1 MAETATEKATSG
13 VVQAIID
20 NYGYSLEDAQA
31 MYSAATSNASNL
43 IDPGI
48 VEAYED
54 SLAAVQEDIAER
66 QSNIISDAVA
76 KGLTEE
82 QAQAAIAES
91 KANIAAKVAELQ
103 ANKGDEPQPTDVK
116 SPEFIDRIFTPPS
129 PETIAS
135 IGEGGIYDTHY
146 GINRPAYMDAL
157 KNTLDDLTKPAPAPA
172 PAPDPDPAPDPAPAP
187 APAPA
192 PGGPKTPG
200 GSTTPDGP
208 APGGPTPDGPA
219 PAPAP
224 PADSNTFGPTGP
236 QFGGDFVPTVPE
248 TAVQNVPAG
257 GVAVVNPSVPQ
268 TVVQQVSPV
277 TYQPTPVTLP
287 PAAAP
292 SGPSVPLPTSIT
304 SPTTSYVAG
313 SPAPM
318 AAIPGTF
325 STPLATAGTSAVPSQ
340 VTYKTH
346 YAGTAGAVPQTLVTT
361 APGSGQTYTSGYRTV
376 YYVNDLGQRIMITEF
391 NGQPVTY
398 VPPGFRRENTT
409 AMSEGGDVSLAKKF
423 LGFEGP
429 PDQLDNFL
437 QSNPAAAARMG
448 KYRQAMSNMSQPT
461 QQMYQGGPVRGFTN
475 GGIPTDLRFTPYDEA
490 TIAKYPEFAG
500 KGVYNYGS
508 GADTKVFRPPAGF
521 DFAEYQ
527 KNPTGYTIPN
537 PTPPTPT
544 PAPAPTPTPAAPSPL
559 AQMTSNLVS
568 QTMQPIQAL
577 PSFIQPTAPD
587 FIPVDAGQVTPIAP
601 FAEAA
606 TVGTTQQSAM
616 PILPTVSQM
625 TPTSVAPDIQ
635 TQTDKLKPAQG
646 VIVPGSTI
654 DPEEGTSSLDIKAAQ
669 GNAIDVT
676 GPTARKLETDPVTGE
691 SEIISGSANA
701 ETAAA
706 FAEAKEAKTATPS
719 KQATVQGQLE
729 GLMAQFE
736 GGNTPAWASG
746 AMRAATSTM
755 IARGLGASSMA
766 GQAIIQA
773 AMESALPIAQIDAA
787 TQAQFEAQNL
797 SNRQQRAMLAA
808 QQRAQFIG
816 QEFDQAFQARVQNA
830 AKIADV
836 ANMNFNSRQQIALED
851 SRAANTMELN
861 NLSNRQAM
869 VMAEAAALSQL
880 DMANLSNRQQ
890 ASVQNASNFLQMD
903 MANLSNR
910 QQTEVFKAQQNIQA
924 LFTDQ
929 AADNASE
936 QFNATSDNQT
946 NQFFANLANQTGQ
959 FNATQQNAMDQFNI
973 NSVNALREFN
983 SGLQQQRDQ
992 FNAQNGLII
1001 AQANAQWR
1009 QNLATL
1015 NTAAQNE
1022 SNMNFAQTINSLT
1035 SSNLDSIWQ
1044 RERDMLSMAFQ
1055 VSESNAERANS
1066 IILQKMAA
1074 DASIDVAQLQA
1085 QIQAAGQ
1092 EGRGIFDLF
1101 TSIVGL

>member
-1 MAETATEKATSG
+1 MAETATENATSG
-13 VVQAIID
+13 VVQAIVD

-31 MYSAATSNASNL
+31 MYNAATSNASSL

-66 QSNIISDAVA
+66 QSNIIPDAVA

-91 KANIAAKVAELQ
+91 KANIAAEVARLQ
-103 ANKGDEPQPTDVK
+103 AKGDEPQPTD
-116 SPEFIDRIFTPPS
+116 FTS

-135 IGEGGIYDTHY
+135 IGQGDIYDTHY
-146 GINRPAYMDAL
+146 GVNRPAYMDAL
-157 KNTLDDLTKPAPAPA
+157 NKALDDLTKPEAAPAPA
-172 PAPDPDPAPDPAPAP
+172 PEPAPSPTPGAPAAAPAAAPAP
-187 APAPA
+187 V
-192 PGGPKTPG
+192 PG
-200 GSTTPDGP
+200 
-208 APGGPTPDGPA
+208 APA

-224 PADSNTFGPTGP
+224 PADPSKFGPTGP
-236 QFGGDFVPTVPE
+236 QFGGDFVPTVPA

-277 TYQPTPVTLP
+277 TYQPTPVTP
-287 PAAAP
+287 PPVAAP

-398 VPPGFRRENTT
+398 VPPGFRRENTA

-448 KYRQAMSNMSQPT
+448 RYRQAMSKM
-461 QQMYQGGPVRGFTN
+461 GGMRMGAQE
-475 GGIPTDLRFTPYDEA
+475 GTDVTATP
-490 TIAKYPEFAG
+490 
-500 KGVYNYGS
+500 N
-508 GADTKVFRPPAGF
+508 
-521 DFAEYQ
+521 
-527 KNPTGYTIPN
+527 
-537 PTPPTPT
+537 
-544 PAPAPTPTPAAPSPL
+544 PL

-616 PILPTVSQM
+616 PIIPTVSQM
-625 TPTSVAPDIQ
+625 TPTSVAPDVKLETDTITPAQ
-635 TQTDKLKPAQG
+635 IDKLTREVTAQQQLETSVGGPVAQG
-646 VIVPGSTI
+646 
-654 DPEEGTSSLDIKAAQ
+654 TS
-669 GNAIDVT
+669 IDVT
-676 GPTARKLETDPVTGE
+676 GPAARKLETDPVTGE

-766 GQAIIQA
+766 GQAIVQA

-836 ANMNFNSRQQIALED
+836 ANMNFNSKQQIALED
-851 SRAANTMELN
+851 SRAANTM
-861 NLSNRQAM
+861 
-869 VMAEAAALSQL
+869 
-880 DMANLSNRQQ
+880 
-890 ASVQNASNFLQMD
+890 
-903 MANLSNR
+903 
-910 QQTEVFKAQQNIQA
+910 
-924 LFTDQ
+924 
-929 AADNASE
+929 
-936 QFNATSDNQT
+936 
-946 NQFFANLANQTGQ
+946 
-959 FNATQQNAMDQFNI
+959 
-973 NSVNALREFN
+973 
-983 SGLQQQRDQ
+983 
-992 FNAQNGLII
+992 
-1001 AQANAQWR
+1001 
-1009 QNLATL
+1009 
-1015 NTAAQNE
+1015 
-1022 SNMNFAQTINSLT
+1022 
-1035 SSNLDSIWQ
+1035 
-1044 RERDMLSMAFQ
+1044 
-1055 VSESNAERANS
+1055 
-1066 IILQKMAA
+1066 
-1074 DASIDVAQLQA
+1074 
-1085 QIQAAGQ
+1085 
-1092 EGRGIFDLF
+1092 
-1101 TSIVGL
+1101 

>member
-1 MAETATEKATSG
+1 MAETATENATSG
-13 VVQAIID
+13 VVQAIVD

-31 MYSAATSNASNL
+31 MYNAATSNASSL

-66 QSNIISDAVA
+66 QSNIIPDAVA

-91 KANIAAKVAELQ
+91 KANIAAEVARLQ
-103 ANKGDEPQPTDVK
+103 AKGDEPQPTD
-116 SPEFIDRIFTPPS
+116 FTS

-135 IGEGGIYDTHY
+135 IGQGDIYDTHY
-146 GINRPAYMDAL
+146 GVNRPAYMDAL
-157 KNTLDDLTKPAPAPA
+157 NKALDDLTKPEAAPAPA
-172 PAPDPDPAPDPAPAP
+172 PEPAPSPTPGAPAAAPAAAPAP
-187 APAPA
+187 V
-192 PGGPKTPG
+192 PG
-200 GSTTPDGP
+200 
-208 APGGPTPDGPA
+208 A

-224 PADSNTFGPTGP
+224 PADPSKFGPTGP
-236 QFGGDFVPTVPE
+236 QFGGDFVPTVPA

-268 TVVQQVSPV
+268 TVVQQVFPV
-277 TYQPTPVTLP
+277 TYQPTPVTPPP
-287 PAAAP
+287 PAS

-409 AMSEGGDVSLAKKF
+409 AMSEGGDVSLARKF

-437 QSNPAAAARMG
+437 QSSPAAAARMG
-448 KYRQAMSNMSQPT
+448 RYRQAMSKM
-461 QQMYQGGPVRGFTN
+461 GGMRMGAQE
-475 GGIPTDLRFTPYDEA
+475 GTDVT
-490 TIAKYPEFAG
+490 
-500 KGVYNYGS
+500 
-508 GADTKVFRPPAGF
+508 
-521 DFAEYQ
+521 
-527 KNPTGYTIPN
+527 
-537 PTPPTPT
+537 
-544 PAPAPTPTPAAPSPL
+544 AASSPL

-616 PILPTVSQM
+616 PIIPTVSQM
-625 TPTSVAPDIQ
+625 TPTSVAPDVKLETDTITPAQ
-635 TQTDKLKPAQG
+635 IDKLTREVTAQQQLETSVGGPVAQG
-646 VIVPGSTI
+646 
-654 DPEEGTSSLDIKAAQ
+654 TS
-669 GNAIDVT
+669 IDVT

-766 GQAIIQA
+766 GQAIVQA

-836 ANMNFNSRQQIALED
+836 ANMNFNSKQQIALED
-851 SRAANTMELN
+851 SRAANTCL
-861 NLSNRQAM
+861 LY
-869 VMAEAAALSQL
+869 
-880 DMANLSNRQQ
+880 
-890 ASVQNASNFLQMD
+890 
-903 MANLSNR
+903 
-910 QQTEVFKAQQNIQA
+910 
-924 LFTDQ
+924 
-929 AADNASE
+929 
-936 QFNATSDNQT
+936 TSP
-946 NQFFANLANQTGQ
+946 
-959 FNATQQNAMDQFNI
+959 
-973 NSVNALREFN
+973 SP
-983 SGLQQQRDQ
+983 RD
-992 FNAQNGLII
+992 
-1001 AQANAQWR
+1001 
-1009 QNLATL
+1009 
-1015 NTAAQNE
+1015 
-1022 SNMNFAQTINSLT
+1022 S
-1035 SSNLDSIWQ
+1035 
-1044 RERDMLSMAFQ
+1044 
-1055 VSESNAERANS
+1055 
-1066 IILQKMAA
+1066 
-1074 DASIDVAQLQA
+1074 
-1085 QIQAAGQ
+1085 
-1092 EGRGIFDLF
+1092 
-1101 TSIVGL
+1101 

>member
-1 MAETATEKATSG
+1 MTQGIVNAIMKLDKPDGTKYTEAE
-13 VVQAIID
+13 
-20 NYGYSLEDAQA
+20 AQA
-31 MYSAATSNASNL
+31 MYDAVPKPG
-43 IDPGI
+43 IDPAI
-48 VEAYED
+48 VEAYEN
-54 SLAAVQEDIAER
+54 SLEAVQKDLATR
-66 QSNIISDAVA
+66 QTNVISNAVA
-76 KGLTEE
+76 EGVLTEE
-82 QAQAAIAES
+82 QAQAAIDASRATIDQKVEEMQ
-91 KANIAAKVAELQ
+91 AA
-103 ANKGDEPQPTDVK
+103 GYEPKPTD
-116 SPEFIDRIFTPPS
+116 FTS

-135 IGEGGIYDTHY
+135 IGEGDIYDTHY
-146 GINRPAYMDAL
+146 GVNRPAYMNALAALNTAPGAPEPTPTPTPEPDAPA
-157 KNTLDDLTKPAPAPA
+157 TPEPEPAPAPEPTPTA
-172 PAPDPDPAPDPAPAP
+172 TPTPTPAPTPA
-187 APAPA
+187 
-192 PGGPKTPG
+192 
-200 GSTTPDGP
+200 
-208 APGGPTPDGPA
+208 PA

-224 PADSNTFGPTGP
+224 PADPSTFGPTGP
-236 QFGGDFVPTVPE
+236 QFGGDFVPTVPA

-277 TYQPTPVTLP
+277 TYQPTPVTP
-287 PAAAP
+287 PPPAAP
-292 SGPSVPLPTSIT
+292 SGPSVPVPTSIT
-304 SPTTSYVAG
+304 SPTTSYVAA

-361 APGSGQTYTSGYRTV
+361 APGSGQQYTTGYQTV

-398 VPPGFRRENTT
+398 VPPGFYRQKTTTTTT

-423 LGFEGP
+423 LGFNGP
-429 PDQLDNFL
+429 PQQLNNFL
-437 QSNPAAAARMG
+437 AANPAAAARMG
-448 KYRQAMSNMSQPT
+448 KYRQAMSNMSQPI

-490 TIAKYPEFAG
+490 TIAKYPDQNLAG

-508 GADTKVFRPPAGF
+508 GADTKIFKPPTGF

-527 KNPTGYTIPN
+527 KNPTGYTIPTPE
-537 PTPPTPT
+537 PTPPPAPT
-544 PAPAPTPTPAAPSPL
+544 PAPVAPNPL

-587 FIPVDAGQVTPIAP
+587 FVPIDAGQVTPIAP

-606 TVGTTQQSAM
+606 TVGNVQQSAM
-616 PILPTVSQM
+616 PIIPTVSQM
-625 TPTSVAPDIQ
+625 APTSVAPDVQ

-654 DPEEGTSSLDIKAAQ
+654 DPKEGTSSLDIKAAQ

-766 GQAIIQA
+766 GQAIVQA
-773 AMESALPIAQIDAA
+773 AMESALPIAQMDAQ

-808 QQRAQFIG
+808 QQRAAFIG
-816 QEFDQAFQARVQNA
+816 QEFDQEFQSRVANA
-830 AKIADV
+830 AKISDV
-836 ANMNFNSRQQIALED
+836 ANMNFNSKQQIALED

-861 NLSNRQAM
+861 NLSNKQAG

-890 ASVQNASNFLQMD
+890 AAVQNAQNFLQMD
-903 MANLSNR
+903 MTNLSNK

-929 AADNASE
+929 AAENASE
-936 QFNATSDNQT
+936 QFNAANDNQT
-946 NQFFANLANQTGQ
+946 NQFFANLASQTGQ
-959 FNATQQNAMDQFNI
+959 FNSTQQNAMDQFNI

-992 FNAQNGLII
+992 FNAQNGLVI

-1055 VSESNAERANS
+1055 VSEGNSDRANS

-1074 DASIDVAQLQA
+1074 DSTIEAAELQA
-1085 QIQAAGQ
+1085 TIGAAQSKGNFVA
-1092 EGRGIFDLF
+1092 ELF
-1101 TSIVGL
+1101 KRLIPLPI

>member
-1 MAETATEKATSG
+1 MAETATENATSG
-13 VVQAIID
+13 VVQAIVD

-31 MYSAATSNASNL
+31 MYNAATSNASSL

-66 QSNIISDAVA
+66 QSNIIPDAVA

-91 KANIAAKVAELQ
+91 KANIAAEVARLQ
-103 ANKGDEPQPTDVK
+103 AKGDEPQPTD
-116 SPEFIDRIFTPPS
+116 FTS

-135 IGEGGIYDTHY
+135 IGQGDIYDTHY
-146 GINRPAYMDAL
+146 GVNRPAYMDAL
-157 KNTLDDLTKPAPAPA
+157 NKALDDLTKPEAAPAPA
-172 PAPDPDPAPDPAPAP
+172 PEPAPSPTPGAPAAAPAP
-187 APAPA
+187 V
-192 PGGPKTPG
+192 PG
-200 GSTTPDGP
+200 
-208 APGGPTPDGPA
+208 A

-224 PADSNTFGPTGP
+224 PADPSKFGPTGP
-236 QFGGDFVPTVPE
+236 QFGGDFVPTVPA

-277 TYQPTPVTLP
+277 TYQPTPVTP
-287 PAAAP
+287 PPVAAP

-398 VPPGFRRENTT
+398 VPPGFRRENTA

-437 QSNPAAAARMG
+437 QSSPAAAARMG
-448 KYRQAMSNMSQPT
+448 RYRQAMSKM
-461 QQMYQGGPVRGFTN
+461 GGMRMGAQE
-475 GGIPTDLRFTPYDEA
+475 GTDVT
-490 TIAKYPEFAG
+490 
-500 KGVYNYGS
+500 
-508 GADTKVFRPPAGF
+508 
-521 DFAEYQ
+521 
-527 KNPTGYTIPN
+527 
-537 PTPPTPT
+537 
-544 PAPAPTPTPAAPSPL
+544 AASSPL

-616 PILPTVSQM
+616 PIIPTVSQM
-625 TPTSVAPDIQ
+625 TPTSVAPDVKLETDTITPAQ
-635 TQTDKLKPAQG
+635 IDKLTREVTAQQQLETSVGGPVAQG
-646 VIVPGSTI
+646 
-654 DPEEGTSSLDIKAAQ
+654 TS
-669 GNAIDVT
+669 IDVT

-766 GQAIIQA
+766 GQAIVQA

-836 ANMNFNSRQQIALED
+836 ANMNFNSKQQIALED

-880 DMANLSNRQQ
+880 DLSNLSNRQQ

-1074 DASIDVAQLQA
+1074 DASIDVAELQA
-1085 QIQAAGQ
+1085 KIQAAGQ

-1101 TSIVGL
+1101 TSIVGLI

>member
-54 SLAAVQEDIAER
+54 SLDAVQADIAER
-66 QSNIISDAVA
+66 QAASEAN
-76 KGLTEE
+76 LTPFLAERL
-82 QAQAAIAES
+82 AES
-91 KANIAAKVAELQ
+91 KANIAAQVAELQ
-103 ANKGDEPQPTDVK
+103 AKGDEPKSTDFT
-116 SPEFIDRIFTPPS
+116 SPEN
-129 PETIAS
+129 IAS
-135 IGEGGIYDTHY
+135 IGEGDIYDTHY
-146 GINRPAYMDAL
+146 GVNRPAYMDAL
-157 KNTLDDLTKPAPAPA
+157 NKALDDLTKPEAAAAPAPGAPAAAPAPA
-172 PAPDPDPAPDPAPAP
+172 PTPEPAPAP
-187 APAPA
+187 
-192 PGGPKTPG
+192 T
-200 GSTTPDGP
+200 
-208 APGGPTPDGPA
+208 PTPTPT

-224 PADSNTFGPTGP
+224 PADPSKFGPTGP
-236 QFGGDFVPTVPE
+236 QFGGDFVPTVPA

-277 TYQPTPVTLP
+277 TYQPTPVTPPP
-287 PAAAP
+287 PAS
-292 SGPSVPLPTSIT
+292 SGPSVPLPTSVT

-325 STPLATAGTSAVPSQ
+325 STPVATAGTSAVPSQ

-409 AMSEGGDVSLAKKF
+409 SMSEGGDVSLAKKF

-461 QQMYQGGPVRGFTN
+461 QQMYQGGPVKGFTN

-508 GADTKVFRPPAGF
+508 GVDTKVFRPPAGF

-537 PTPPTPT
+537 PTPPNPNPT
-544 PAPAPTPTPAAPSPL
+544 PAPAPAPNPL

-606 TVGTTQQSAM
+606 TVGNVQQSAM

-625 TPTSVAPDIQ
+625 TPTSVAPDVQ

-646 VIVPGSTI
+646 AIVPGSTI

-669 GNAIDVT
+669 GNAIKIT
-676 GPTARKLETDPVTGE
+676 GPDPRKLQTDPVTGE
-691 SEIISGSANA
+691 SEIISGVANA
-701 ETAAA
+701 QTAKNFTEAIQAA
-706 FAEAKEAKTATPS
+706 EATPS

-836 ANMNFNSRQQIALED
+836 ANMNFTAEQQIALED
-851 SRAANTMELN
+851 ARAANTMELN
-861 NLSNRQAM
+861 NLSNRQAG
-869 VMAEAAALSQL
+869 VMAEAAAISQL

-890 ASVQNASNFLQMD
+890 AAVQNAQNFLQMD
-903 MANLSNR
+903 MTNLSNK
-910 QQTEVFKAQQNIQA
+910 QQIEVFKAQQNIQA

-992 FNAQNGLII
+992 FNAQNGLVI

-1044 RERDMLSMAFQ
+1044 RERDILSMAFQ
-1055 VSESNAERANS
+1055 VSESNADRANS
-1066 IILQKMAA
+1066 VILQKMAA
-1074 DASIDVAQLQA
+1074 DSTIDAAELTAKIGAAQSKGNFVAEMFKRL
-1085 QIQAAGQ
+1085 IPLP
-1092 EGRGIFDLF
+1092 I
-1101 TSIVGL
+1101 

>member
-1 MAETATEKATSG
+1 MAETATENATSG
-13 VVQAIID
+13 VVQAIVD

-31 MYSAATSNASNL
+31 MYNAATSNASSL

-66 QSNIISDAVA
+66 QSNIIPDAVA

-91 KANIAAKVAELQ
+91 KANIAAEVARLQ
-103 ANKGDEPQPTDVK
+103 AKGDEPQPTD
-116 SPEFIDRIFTPPS
+116 FTS

-135 IGEGGIYDTHY
+135 IGQGDIYDTHY
-146 GINRPAYMDAL
+146 GVNRPAYMDAL
-157 KNTLDDLTKPAPAPA
+157 NKALDDLTKPEAAPAPA
-172 PAPDPDPAPDPAPAP
+172 PEPAPSPTPGAPAAAPAAAPAP
-187 APAPA
+187 V
-192 PGGPKTPG
+192 PG
-200 GSTTPDGP
+200 
-208 APGGPTPDGPA
+208 A

-224 PADSNTFGPTGP
+224 PADPSKFGPTGP
-236 QFGGDFVPTVPE
+236 QFGGDFVPTVPA

-277 TYQPTPVTLP
+277 TYQPTPVTPPP
-287 PAAAP
+287 PAS

-398 VPPGFRRENTT
+398 VPPGFRRENTA

-448 KYRQAMSNMSQPT
+448 RYRQAMSKM
-461 QQMYQGGPVRGFTN
+461 GGMRMGAQE
-475 GGIPTDLRFTPYDEA
+475 GTDVTATP
-490 TIAKYPEFAG
+490 
-500 KGVYNYGS
+500 N
-508 GADTKVFRPPAGF
+508 
-521 DFAEYQ
+521 
-527 KNPTGYTIPN
+527 
-537 PTPPTPT
+537 
-544 PAPAPTPTPAAPSPL
+544 PL

-616 PILPTVSQM
+616 PIIPTVSQM
-625 TPTSVAPDIQ
+625 TPTSVAPDVKLETDTITPAQ
-635 TQTDKLKPAQG
+635 IDKLTREVTAQQQLETSVGGPVAQG
-646 VIVPGSTI
+646 
-654 DPEEGTSSLDIKAAQ
+654 TS
-669 GNAIDVT
+669 IDVT

-766 GQAIIQA
+766 GQAIVQA

-836 ANMNFNSRQQIALED
+836 ANMNFNSKQQIALED

-880 DMANLSNRQQ
+880 DLSNLSNRQQ

-1074 DASIDVAQLQA
+1074 DASIDVAELQA
-1085 QIQAAGQ
+1085 KIQAAGQ

-1101 TSIVGL
+1101 TSIVGLI

>member
-1 MAETATEKATSG
+1 MTQGIVNAIMKLDKPDGTKYTEAE
-13 VVQAIID
+13 
-20 NYGYSLEDAQA
+20 AQA
-31 MYSAATSNASNL
+31 MYDAVPKPD
-43 IDPGI
+43 IDPAI
-48 VEAYED
+48 VKAYED
-54 SLAAVQEDIAER
+54 SLEAVQADLATR
-66 QSNIISDAVA
+66 QASVITDAVED
-76 KGLTEE
+76 GTLTEA

-91 KANIAAKVAELQ
+91 KARIDAEVKRLQ
-103 ANKGDEPQPTDVK
+103 DKGDELKPTD
-116 SPEFIDRIFTPPS
+116 FTS

-135 IGEGGIYDTHY
+135 IGEGNIYDTHY
-146 GINRPAYMDAL
+146 GVNRPAYMNAL
-157 KNTLDDLTKPAPAPA
+157 AALNTAPGAPTPTPTPAPEPEAPAPTPTPAPTPAPALVPISPSA
-172 PAPDPDPAPDPAPAP
+172 P
-187 APAPA
+187 
-192 PGGPKTPG
+192 
-200 GSTTPDGP
+200 
-208 APGGPTPDGPA
+208 
-219 PAPAP
+219 
-224 PADSNTFGPTGP
+224 GPTGP
-236 QFGGDFVPTVPE
+236 QFGGDFVPTVPA

-268 TVVQQVSPV
+268 TAIQQVSPV
-277 TYQPTPVTLP
+277 TYQPTPVAP
-287 PAAAP
+287 PAP
-292 SGPSVPLPTSIT
+292 VSSGPSVPVPTSIT

-325 STPLATAGTSAVPSQ
+325 SAPLATAGTSAVPSQ

-361 APGSGQTYTSGYRTV
+361 APGSGQQYTTGYQTV

-391 NGQPVTY
+391 NGKPVTY
-398 VPPGFRRENTT
+398 VPPGFYRQKTTQASTTT

-423 LGFEGP
+423 LGFDGP
-429 PDQLDNFL
+429 PQQLNNFL
-437 QSNPAAAARMG
+437 AANPAAAARMG
-448 KYRQAMSNMSQPT
+448 KYRQAMMS
-461 QQMYQGGPVRGFTN
+461 MGGMRMGAQEGT
-475 GGIPTDLRFTPYDEA
+475 LA
-490 TIAKYPEFAG
+490 T
-500 KGVYNYGS
+500 
-508 GADTKVFRPPAGF
+508 T
-521 DFAEYQ
+521 
-527 KNPTGYTIPN
+527 
-537 PTPPTPT
+537 T
-544 PAPAPTPTPAAPSPL
+544 PAPVVPNPL

-587 FIPVDAGQVTPIAP
+587 FVPVDAGQVTPIAP

-606 TVGTTQQSAM
+606 TVGNVQQSAM
-616 PILPTVSQM
+616 PIMPTVSQM
-625 TPTSVAPDIQ
+625 TPTSVAPDVKLA
-635 TQTDKLKPAQG
+635 TDKVDPAQIG
-646 VIVPGSTI
+646 TLTREVSAQQQLETSVGGPVAQ
-654 DPEEGTSSLDIKAAQ
+654 GTS
-669 GNAIDVT
+669 IDVT
-676 GPTARKLETDPVTGE
+676 GPTARKLETDPVSGE

-701 ETAAA
+701 ETARA
-706 FAEAKEAKTATPS
+706 FTEAVEAKTATPS

-729 GLMAQFE
+729 GLMSQFE

-746 AMRAATSTM
+746 SMRAATNAM
-755 IARGLGASSMA
+755 ISRGLGASSMA
-766 GQAIIQA
+766 GQAIVQA
-773 AMESALPIAQIDAA
+773 AMESALPIAQMDAQ

-808 QQRAQFIG
+808 QQRAAFIG

-836 ANMNFNSRQQIALED
+836 ANMNFTAEQQIALED

-861 NLSNRQAM
+861 NLSNRQSM

-903 MANLSNR
+903 MSNLSNR

-936 QFNATSDNQT
+936 QFNAANDNQT
-946 NQFFANLANQTGQ
+946 NQFFANLASQTGQ
-959 FNATQQNAMDQFNI
+959 FNSTQQNAMDQFNI

-992 FNAQNGLII
+992 FNAQNGLVI

-1055 VSESNAERANS
+1055 VSEGNSERANS

-1074 DASIDVAQLQA
+1074 DASIDVAELQA

-1101 TSIVGL
+1101 TTIVGL